1 MKKTVEPMAFT
12 RMRGRKRI
20 FIAVLLVS
28 ILLLGCFGCGNSSSD
43 SGEKTAKDTGEKTAK
58 AEKANDSTIMTLG
71 EYDVSLSEF
80 NLYLIQ
86 YMSMQLTEPED
97 MTDELASSTIETV
110 LSEMR
115 LELVEYLVALSTE
128 DVTVSQEDLDSV
140 ETSAS
145 NYIETYGEDFLT
157 KYGINQEDVEQLFT
171 EQVYISALTDKAK
184 ADMKED
190 YYQQYSEEYSDK
202 TFHSVYYALFPSVEY
217 DEDGNAKT
225 DDDGEYISLSDDD
238 MKKQKEKAEE
248 LQKRAAAGE
257 SLEDLIEEYG
267 ISMCSGAEHN
277 YSGAYGEDLNKVIEG
292 MDTGD
297 ISDVIETEA
306 GYMVVR
312 MDNPDDT
319 DYKEYAIQYAATQ
332 KSNDMITQMQQ
343 NWLSASGY
351 ADAEADEDKLKDVD
365 VKQLCQDMKDQGLY

>member
-20 FIAVLLVS
+20 CMAVLLVS

-43 SGEKTAKDTGEKTAK
+43 SSEKTAKDTGEKTAK
-58 AEKANDSTIMTLG
+58 VEDDSTIMTLG

-140 ETSAS
+140 ETSTS
-145 NYIETYGEDFLT
+145 NYIETYGEDFLAQ
-157 KYGINQEDVEQLFT
+157 YGISQEDVEQLFT

-217 DEDGNAKT
+217 DDDGNAKT
-225 DDDGEYISLSDDD
+225 DDDGEYISLSDDE
-238 MKKQKEKAEE
+238 MKEQKEKAEE
-248 LQKRAAAGE
+248 LQKRAVAGE